1 MSPTRQNE
9 VPNSLEHLLQRAGA
23 DISFARHIDY
33 GTQYH
38 VTRGADIVTLNVYRT
53 GKVSTGGKTSGL
65 KEMIED
71 WRLGSGGAGGKRP
84 GGIYQGAE
92 PVLDGTPRVGID
104 EAGKGDYFG
113 PMVVAGVRVMD
124 RQAAEKL
131 KDIGVRDSKDL
142 GVAQASRM
150 AERIREEIGSENF
163 RVVSL
168 APREFEA
175 RRSAAGNVNKLLGEL
190 DAGIIGELGAE
201 VEVIVVDEFARAA
214 RSLLEPYVPEG
225 VRLEVRTRAEDD
237 AAVAAASIL
246 ARGRQLEE
254 MDLLSGRAGYEL
266 PRGATH
272 VHEAGR
278 RVYEEKGM
286 EGLRDVAKVSF
297 GTTGRIVR

>member
-33 GTQYH
+33 GTQYR
-38 VTRGADIVTLNVYRT
+38 VTRGTDAVPLNVYRT
-53 GKVSTGGKTSGL
+53 GKVSTGGKASELKGL
-65 KEMIED
+65 IED
-71 WRLGSGGAGGKRP
+71 WRLERGGAGSRQVAGAS
-84 GGIYQGAE
+84 QGTGPAF
-92 PVLDGTPRVGID
+92 DGTPRVGID

-124 RQAAEKL
+124 QQAAEKL

-142 GVAQASRM
+142 SVGQARLM
-150 AERIREEIGSENF
+150 AERIWEELGLENC

-214 RSLLEPYVPEG
+214 RSLLEPFVPEG

-278 RVYEEKGM
+278 RVYAEKGM

-297 GTTGRIVR
+297 ATTGRIVR

>member
-9 VPNSLEHLLQRAGA
+9 APDSLKRLLQRAGA

-33 GTQYH
+33 GTQYR
-38 VTRGADIVTLNVYRT
+38 VTCGTDTVPLNVYRT
-53 GKVSTGGKTSGL
+53 GKVSTGGKASEL
-65 KEMIED
+65 KRLIED
-71 WRLGSGGAGGKRP
+71 WRLERGGAGSRQAAGAH
-84 GGIYQGAE
+84 QGTG
-92 PVLDGTPRVGID
+92 PVLDGTPRVGVD

-124 RQAAEKL
+124 QQAAEKL
-131 KDIGVRDSKDL
+131 KGIGVRDSKDL
-142 GVAQASRM
+142 SVAQARRM
-150 AERIREEIGSENF
+150 AQRIREELGPENF

-168 APREFEA
+168 SPREFET

-201 VEVIVVDEFARAA
+201 VEVIVVDEFARTA

-225 VRLEVRTRAEDD
+225 VRLEVRPRAEND

-246 ARGRQLEE
+246 ARARQLEE

-278 RVYEEKGM
+278 RVYAEKGM

>member
-9 VPNSLEHLLQRAGA
+9 VPDSLKRLLQRAGA
-23 DISFARHIDY
+23 DISFSRHIDY
-33 GTQYH
+33 GTQYR
-38 VTRGADIVTLNVYRT
+38 VTRGADATTLNVYRT
-53 GKVSTGGKTSGL
+53 GKVSTGGKASELKGL
-65 KEMIED
+65 IED
-71 WRLGSGGAGGKRP
+71 WRLGNGGARSSQAAVAS
-84 GGIYQGAE
+84 QGTG

-124 RQAAEKL
+124 QHAAEKL
-131 KDIGVRDSKDL
+131 KGIGVRDSKDL
-142 GVAQASRM
+142 GVAQARRM
-150 AERIREEIGSENF
+150 AQCIREELGPENF

-175 RRSAAGNVNKLLGEL
+175 RRNAAGNVNKLLGEL
-190 DAGIIGELGAE
+190 DAGIIGELGSE

-214 RSLLEPYVPEG
+214 RSLLQPYVPEG
-225 VRLEVRTRAEDD
+225 VRLEVRPRAEDD

-246 ARGRQLEE
+246 ARARQLEE

-272 VHEAGR
+272 VHAAGR
-278 RVYEEKGM
+278 RVYAEKGM